1 MKRPERTCLACRR
14 RRPKDDLLRIARS
27 PKGPVSVDPSGS
39 AEGRGAYVCRDDE
52 GCREAVTRKGAV
64 SRALR
69 LALSAEDLARLRR
82 QIEEE
87 SVRI

>member
-1 MKRPERTCLACRR
+1 
-14 RRPKDDLLRIARS
+14 
-27 PKGPVSVDPSGS
+27 VFVDASGTG
-39 AEGRGAYVCRDDE
+39 EGRGTYVCRDDE
-52 GCREAVTRKGAV
+52 GCREAVTRKGAI

-69 LALSAEDLARLRR
+69 LTLSPEDLARLRT